1 MVSTPS
7 RSRQATRISLPD
19 MVGPTSARDFVAGV
33 LREDSLRVLFMF
45 FFGCGRRRGETKNP
59 RPFPAVGS
67 CRNSNYRRQAPTAS
81 CLTTTT
87 RTTCRRFPDIAET
100 VSAVSTNGQAGFR
113 IFPAVNDWADVAK
126 KGEPHGNRLDFEGG
140 FSASSAMGLPSQP
153 VTLTVQQIDELNKKL
168 AKLRHDVNNNLSL
181 MIAAAELVQFKPD
194 MAAQMANTLMEQPQK
209 IGAAMAKF
217 SEDFETLFGI
227 TK

>member
-1 MVSTPS
+1 
-7 RSRQATRISLPD
+7 
-19 MVGPTSARDFVAGV
+19 
-33 LREDSLRVLFMF
+33 
-45 FFGCGRRRGETKNP
+45 
-59 RPFPAVGS
+59 
-67 CRNSNYRRQAPTAS
+67 
-81 CLTTTT
+81 
-87 RTTCRRFPDIAET
+87 
-100 VSAVSTNGQAGFR
+100 
-113 IFPAVNDWADVAK
+113 
-126 KGEPHGNRLDFEGG
+126 
-140 FSASSAMGLPSQP
+140 MGLPSQP